1 MKFVLV
7 PLLIFLMLAQSFGK
21 CFVVIEYNLNKDF
34 IAKNLCVN
42 KAKPKMHC
50 NGKCQMMKKLA
61 EEENQNSTNNNNAGK
76 IKVQELVFSDEMN
89 TPKLPAVFCITLSY
103 NEDRP
108 ILKNISPTSSI
119 FHPPA
124 LA

>member
-7 PLLIFLMLAQSFGK
+7 PLLMLLMLAQSFGK

-50 NGKCQMMKKLA
+50 NGKCQMMKKMA
-61 EEENQNSTNNNNAGK
+61 EEENQNSTNNNSSK
-76 IKVQELVFSDEMN
+76 IKLQEVVFSNEMN
-89 TPKLPAVFCITLSY
+89 IPSLPAVSYITLSY
-103 NEDRP
+103 NQERP
-108 ILKNISPTSSI
+108 ALKHISPASSI

>member
-1 MKFVLV
+1 MKFILV
-7 PLLIFLMLAQSFGK
+7 PLLMFLLLAQSFGK

-42 KAKPKMHC
+42 KARPKMHC

-61 EEENQNSTNNNNAGK
+61 EEENQNSTNNNSSK
-76 IKVQELVFSDEMN
+76 IRLQELVFSAEMN
-89 TPKLPAVFCITLSY
+89 TPVPPAVSYITLSY
-103 NEDRP
+103 GEDRP
-108 ILKNISPTSSI
+108 ILKHISPTVSI

>member
-7 PLLIFLMLAQSFGK
+7 PLLMLLILAQSFGK
-21 CFVVIEYNLNKDF
+21 CFVVIEYNLNKNF

-42 KAKPKMHC
+42 KARPKMHC

-61 EEENQNSTNNNNAGK
+61 EEENQNSTNNNSSK
-76 IKVQELVFSDEMN
+76 IKLQEVVLSNEMN
-89 TPKLPAVFCITLSY
+89 IATLPAVAYITLSY
-103 NEDRP
+103 NRERP
-108 ILKNISPTSSI
+108 VLKHISPASSI

-124 LA
+124 LG

>member
-1 MKFVLV
+1 MKFILV
-7 PLLIFLMLAQSFGK
+7 PLLMFLLLAQSFGK

-42 KAKPKMHC
+42 KARPKMHC

-61 EEENQNSTNNNNAGK
+61 EEENQNSTNNNSSK
-76 IKVQELVFSDEMN
+76 IRLQELVFSAEMN
-89 TPKLPAVFCITLSY
+89 TPVPPAVSYITLSY
-103 NEDRP
+103 SEVRP
-108 ILKNISPTSSI
+108 ILKHISPTVSI

>member
-7 PLLIFLMLAQSFGK
+7 PLLMLLMLAQSFGK

-50 NGKCQMMKKLA
+50 NGKCQMMKKMA
-61 EEENQNSTNNNNAGK
+61 EEENQNSTNNNSSK
-76 IKVQELVFSDEMN
+76 IKLQEVVFSNEMN
-89 TPKLPAVFCITLSY
+89 IPSLPAVSYTTLSY
-103 NEDRP
+103 NQERP
-108 ILKNISPTSSI
+108 ALKHISPASSI